1 MQDRRRRATDG
12 VALRETRRGIQL
24 LSLPTPAPRS
34 SPSIPAAIPA
44 GLPSGRPE
52 RPPETLCAIHRQAPS
67 PPPTTYSPLQGGNVG
82 RHAARNRPGVLTE
95 RVIFGTSARSRAG
108 GLPRSAPIGQ
118 QQGGE
123 KAQENCRG
131 SSNGLPVGSAHPLDP
146 LWFRPV
152 GRKRAR
158 GRSAAQ
164 IMNGR
169 AGISAFLPSRGRSAW
184 RTRARRLPLHP
195 SSGSV
200 ALVLPPSP
208 ALLLPFLSPLGTCRG
223 TERLQPLS
231 RRLFGDSPGRRA
243 GRAGP
248 AGKRG
253 RRRTEGSN

>member
-24 LSLPTPAPRS
+24 PALPRPAPRS
-34 SPSIPAAIPA
+34 SPSIPAAALQSQRVFP
-44 GLPSGRPE
+44 PTGRSAHP
-52 RPPETLCAIHRQAPS
+52 RPKPPLLS
-67 PPPTTYSPLQGGNVG
+67 PPTPTAYSPLQGGNVG
-82 RHAARNRPGVLTE
+82 RHAARNRPSVLTE

-164 IMNGR
+164 IMKGQ
-169 AGISAFLPSRGRSAW
+169 AGTSAFLPSRGRSAW

-195 SSGSV
+195 SSGSL

-208 ALLLPFLSPLGTCRG
+208 ALLLLPFLSPLGTCRG
-223 TERLQPLS
+223 
-231 RRLFGDSPGRRA
+231 D
-243 GRAGP
+243 
-248 AGKRG
+248 
-253 RRRTEGSN
+253 